1 MINWLQKKEPDHHVL
16 YLSVNVTMS
25 IEVKQRKKGPR
36 ELKNTPGS
44 SQTSGHQLQNELQ
57 GKVKAG
63 SPMGGHKLLCPDP
76 RTLLCLLCLAI
87 CLALSWLVFQQ
98 SQNSAVMEEKYLI
111 LLKKSEV
118 VEDIEGQVKAM
129 FGKLEYTDKVV
140 KNLGDLQ
147 IMKQMEQ
154 LKIDITNI
162 EKWSSLISSKRKQL
176 EGNVTNL
183 QEAVAQIEFS
193 TAAIA
198 KEVSM
203 KIKAVQT
210 DVRRIS
216 GLEPYVQVLTESVQ
230 ELEEKL
236 AKVERKTVESIGGM
250 LAGSIDRISSLKS
263 SVSRNSNHIDLIKE
277 KLFQLRG
284 NLSENSEQ
292 LLNLESDRLK
302 VMKAVNFAN
311 DLKPKVFTL
320 RKDFQNLDNM
330 INELSLRIGRLA
342 SDLLSREEDITL
354 LNDKLYNLT
363 LIKSAILDLNDKIS
377 HL

>member
-1 MINWLQKKEPDHHVL
+1 MRDKRVYYVQAWTGNLKIA
-16 YLSVNVTMS
+16 VNA
-25 IEVKQRKKGPR
+25 KGP
-36 ELKNTPGS
+36 
-44 SQTSGHQLQNELQ
+44 
-57 GKVKAG
+57 A
-63 SPMGGHKLLCPDP
+63 
-76 RTLLCLLCLAI
+76 
-87 CLALSWLVFQQ
+87 
-98 SQNSAVMEEKYLI
+98 
-111 LLKKSEV
+111 
-118 VEDIEGQVKAM
+118 
-129 FGKLEYTDKVV
+129 LEYTDKVV

>member
-1 MINWLQKKEPDHHVL
+1 
-16 YLSVNVTMS
+16 
-25 IEVKQRKKGPR
+25 
-36 ELKNTPGS
+36 
-44 SQTSGHQLQNELQ
+44 
-57 GKVKAG
+57 
-63 SPMGGHKLLCPDP
+63 
-76 RTLLCLLCLAI
+76 
-87 CLALSWLVFQQ
+87 
-98 SQNSAVMEEKYLI
+98 MEEKYLI

>member
-1 MINWLQKKEPDHHVL
+1 
-16 YLSVNVTMS
+16 
-25 IEVKQRKKGPR
+25 
-36 ELKNTPGS
+36 
-44 SQTSGHQLQNELQ
+44 
-57 GKVKAG
+57 
-63 SPMGGHKLLCPDP
+63 
-76 RTLLCLLCLAI
+76 
-87 CLALSWLVFQQ
+87 
-98 SQNSAVMEEKYLI
+98 MEEKYLI

-216 GLEPYVQVLTESVQ
+216 GVEPYVQVLTESVQ